1 MKKVYPDGVIGAE
14 DIDLLVEDGEFVILV
29 GPSGCGKTTTLQ
41 TIAGLQR
48 PTEGTIRIGD
58 TIVNDMKPQHRDIA
72 MVFQDYALY
81 PHKTVGENMMFGLQ
95 YTSDMSKAE
104 MQEQVEEYAEML
116 SIDHLLDQKPGQLSG
131 GQQQR
136 VALGRA
142 MVRDP
147 DVFLLDEPLSN
158 LDAKLRTEMRA
169 ELQRLQNNLD
179 VTAIYV
185 THDQTEAMTMAD
197 RIVVMDQGHIQQV
210 GTPIEVYNQ
219 PANEFV
225 AQFIGSP
232 SMNTVDARFKNGIVD
247 TEYFQY
253 ELERTD
259 IDAGVKRGRFGIRP
273 EDIRV
278 IDSPTASSVEAHVDV
293 VEELGSENL
302 LHLTVGGGIDI
313 VARVNEAIR
322 PELDDYIQIEFPEE
336 RVCLFAADGET
347 IKFREAPEREVYP
360 STRAQ
365 NEP

>member
-1 MKKVYPDGVIGAE
+1 MKKMYPDGVIGAE

-48 PTEGTIRIGD
+48 PTEGTVRIGNNV
-58 TIVNDMKPQHRDIA
+58 VNDVKPQHRDIA

-81 PHKTVGENMMFGLQ
+81 PHKTVRENMMFGLR
-95 YTSDMSKAE
+95 YTSDMSKDE
-104 MQEQVEEYAEML
+104 MSEQVETYAEML

-169 ELQRLQNNLD
+169 ELQRLQNDLN

-219 PANEFV
+219 PENEFV

-232 SMNTVDARFKNGIVD
+232 SMNIVDARFENGTVD

-253 ELERTD
+253 ELGSTD
-259 IDAGVKRGRFGIRP
+259 IDPTVERGRFGIRP
-273 EDIRV
+273 EDIQV
-278 IDSPTASSVEAHVDV
+278 VDSPTASSVEAHVDV

-302 LHLTVGGGIDI
+302 LHLTIGGDIDI

-322 PELDDYIQIEFPEE
+322 PELDDRIQIEFPEE

-347 IKFREAPEREVYP
+347 IKFREAPTRDAYP
-360 STRAQ
+360 STQVQ